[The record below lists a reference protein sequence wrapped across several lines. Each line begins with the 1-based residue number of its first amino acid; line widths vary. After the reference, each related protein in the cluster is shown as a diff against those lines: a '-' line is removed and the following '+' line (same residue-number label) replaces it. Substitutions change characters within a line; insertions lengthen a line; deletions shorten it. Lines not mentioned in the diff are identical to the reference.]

1 MKKYATLVFY
11 SFPVRLFI
19 LNIRKNKA
27 LLVFWLLLFGI
38 VTQQIGRI
46 FGISYL
52 FLDPEYVNRVSF
64 WSLFIMGLSIGGFTM
79 AFHIACYILDSR
91 KFAFLGNLHRPFT
104 RFCINNSPIP
114 FVFMLVYIFSFI
126 RFQLKNDLLS
136 FEDII
141 YQATGLVL
149 GFVLI
154 ILIIFYYLV
163 LTNHDIFKLASQ
175 LKQGFQRQRLSHV
188 NVLSRLSEAKKDLI
202 RVDHYFDTLYR
213 ILPVNQSQPYE
224 NRAILKM
231 FDQNYLNA
239 IVIESIVV
247 VAVLILGV
255 FRDDP
260 FFQIPAGASLILLFT
275 MFVMLISAIS
285 FWLKQWSVTIS
296 IALLFLINYLVAKEY
311 FKSDYEAYGLNY
323 QTQKADYSMATIRQL
338 DGLERYEA
346 DKEQTIEILKKWRNR
361 FVSPVI
367 TAPLASAATSV
378 TKAKGSSGLK
388 KPKLIFICA
397 SGGGQRASVW
407 TMRSLQFTDSVLQGR
422 LMKNTCLMTGAS
434 GGLVG
439 ASFFRE
445 LYLRKNQGKP
455 IQVYDDRY
463 LADVARDNLNA
474 IVFSLVVNDIF
485 FRAQKFHYQGHQY
498 YKDRGYAFEEQLN
511 KNTDGLL
518 NKTLSEYLIP
528 EREALIP
535 MMIMAPTIINDGR
548 KLYISPQPI
557 SYMTVPA
564 FHNGTTFGHK
574 VQGIEF
580 QRFFLEQDAPQLRFL
595 SALRMSATFPYIT
608 PNVKLPSEPAM
619 EIMDAGLSDNFGITD
634 AVRFLYVFKDWI
646 HENTSGVV
654 FLAIRD
660 TQKEQSI
667 EKNIQQ
673 SLFQNVFT
681 PIGSL
686 YNNWEH
692 LQDITNDNSIEF
704 AHTWFK
710 GSIDRVSLEYTPRSH
725 PLILNADRT
734 VLMVDSTVLDKV
746 QGASLSWHLT
756 EFEKMDIKHA
766 IFEQHNQRAI
776 RKLDKLLK

>member
-1 MKKYATLVFY
+1 
-11 SFPVRLFI
+11 
-19 LNIRKNKA
+19 
-27 LLVFWLLLFGI
+27 
-38 VTQQIGRI
+38 
-46 FGISYL
+46 
-52 FLDPEYVNRVSF
+52 
-64 WSLFIMGLSIGGFTM
+64 MGTSIGGFTM

-91 KFAFLGNLHRPFT
+91 KFAFLGSIRRPFT

-114 FVFMLVYIFSFI
+114 FAFMGVYLVSFI
-126 RFQLKNDLLS
+126 RFQLKNDLIPL
-136 FEDII
+136 EAII
-141 YQATGLVL
+141 YQAIGLVL
-149 GFVLI
+149 GFVLV

-175 LKQGFQRQRLSHV
+175 LKHGFQRQRMSRV
-188 NVLSRLSEAKKDLI
+188 SVLSRLSEAKNDLI
-202 RVDHYFDTLYR
+202 RVDNYFDSLYR
-213 ILPVNQSQPYE
+213 IRLVNQAQPYE

-247 VAVLILGV
+247 MSVLILGI

-260 FFQIPAGASLILLFT
+260 FFQIPAGASLVLLFT
-275 MFVMLISAIS
+275 MFVILISAIS
-285 FWLKQWSVTIS
+285 FWLKRWSATIS
-296 IALLFLINYLVAKEY
+296 IVLLFLVNYLVATEY

-323 QTQKADYSMATIRQL
+323 QTAKADYSLATIRQL
-338 DGLERYEA
+338 DGLERYEG
-346 DKEQTIEILKKWRNR
+346 DKKQTIEILEKWRNR
-361 FVSPVI
+361 LAEPEI
-367 TAPLASAATSV
+367 AAPLTAGATAV
-378 TKAKGSSGLK
+378 PVALIKGNGNVK
-388 KPKLIFICA
+388 KPKLVFICA

-422 LMKNTCLMTGAS
+422 LMQNTCLMTGAS

-445 LYLRKNQGKP
+445 LYLRKKQGMP

-485 FRAQKFHYQGHQY
+485 FRAQKFNYQGHQY
-498 YKDRGYAFEEQLN
+498 YKDRGYAFEQQLN
-511 KNTDGLL
+511 KNTDGFL
-518 NKTLSEYLIP
+518 NKSLVDYLAP

-548 KLYISPQPI
+548 KLYISSQPI

-564 FHNGTTFGHK
+564 FHKGTTFGHK

-580 QRFFLEQDAPQLRFL
+580 QRFFMEQGAPQLRFL

-608 PNVKLPSEPAM
+608 PNVKLPSEPSM
-619 EIMDAGLSDNFGITD
+619 EIMDAGLSDNFGVTD

-646 HENTSGVV
+646 AENTSGVV
-654 FLAIRD
+654 ILCIRD
-660 TQKEQSI
+660 TQKDQSI

-673 SLFQNVFT
+673 SLFQKVFT

-692 LQDITNDNSIEF
+692 LQDITNDTSIEY

-710 GSIDRVSLEYTPRSH
+710 GPIDRVNLEYTPRSRS
-725 PLILNADRT
+725 I
-734 VLMVDSTVLDKV
+734 VLPDDSTALVVEDSTALDKM

-756 EFEKMDIKHA
+756 EFEKTGIKNA
-766 IFEQHNQRAI
+766 IFEEHNQRAI